1 MSFFYA
7 PNPPNLSK
15 KACPPPQDITA
26 ISMNYQ
32 II

>member
-15 KACPPPQDITA
+15 KARPPPQDITA
-26 ISMNYQ
+26 INMNYQ